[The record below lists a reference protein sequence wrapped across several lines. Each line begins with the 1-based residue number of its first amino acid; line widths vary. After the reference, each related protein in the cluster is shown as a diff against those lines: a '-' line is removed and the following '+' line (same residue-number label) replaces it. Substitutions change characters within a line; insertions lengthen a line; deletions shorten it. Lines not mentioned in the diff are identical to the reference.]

1 MTTVFKALSDDTR
14 RQILKLL
21 ANGDMTAKE
30 ISENFTISKPAISK
44 HLDILKEARLVTSE
58 RTGMSVTYSL
68 NASVLQTTLGAFLEF
83 FDTNKTAGK
92 EGNENET
99 IQKSEYDILNY
110 IHHRDGSVL

>member
-30 ISENFTISKPAISK
+30 ISENFTISKPA
-44 HLDILKEARLVTSE
+44 
-58 RTGMSVTYSL
+58 VTYSL

-83 FDTNKTAGK
+83 FDTNKSTGK

-99 IQKSEYDILNY
+99 I
-110 IHHRDGSVL
+110 

>member
-44 HLDILKEARLVTSE
+44 HLDILKEARLVTS
-58 RTGMSVTYSL
+58 GMSVTYSL

-83 FDTNKTAGK
+83 FDTNKTVGK
-92 EGNENET
+92 EGDENET
-99 IQKSEYDILNY
+99 I
-110 IHHRDGSVL
+110 

>member
-1 MTTVFKALSDDTR
+1 MTTVVKALSDDTR

-58 RTGMSVTYSL
+58 RTGPGRAGTRL
-68 NASVLQTTLGAFLEF
+68 NLVSTPEQ
-83 FDTNKTAGK
+83 
-92 EGNENET
+92 
-99 IQKSEYDILNY
+99 
-110 IHHRDGSVL
+110 

>member
-44 HLDILKEARLVTSE
+44 HLDILKEARLVTGE

-68 NASVLQTTLGAFLEF
+68 NASVLQTTLGTFLEF
-83 FDTNKTAGK
+83 FDTNKSTGK
-92 EGNENET
+92 EENENET
-99 IQKSEYDILNY
+99 IQKSEYDIPDF
-110 IHHRDGSVL
+110 IHYRDSLML

>member
-30 ISENFTISKPAISK
+30 ISENFTISKPAI
-44 HLDILKEARLVTSE
+44 LKEARLVTSE

-68 NASVLQTTLGAFLEF
+68 NATVLQTTLGAFLDF
-83 FDTNKTAGK
+83 FDTSKVNGK
-92 EGNENET
+92 EGNDDET
-99 IQKSEYDILNY
+99 
-110 IHHRDGSVL
+110 V